1 MSKSVTVNMNTFGP
15 DDGVYFKATI
25 APRTRLHT
33 GVKLTFRPVDYI
45 LRRVTSLQ
53 TSQLMANE
61 KYDEL
66 AKAEIQQTLSRVQEW
81 SLDDSLSD
89 VIDGTRRIN
98 AVLMRDIYDVVW
110 GFEAAAELEVLQ
122 KNS

>member
-1 MSKSVTVNMNTFGP
+1 MSKESSLNTFGP

-25 APRTRLHT
+25 AKRPRLHD
-33 GVKLTFRPVDYI
+33 GVKFTYRPVDYI

-61 KYDEL
+61 KYEEL
-66 AKAEIQQTLSRVQEW
+66 AKSEVSQTLTRLTEW
-81 SLDDSLSD
+81 SLDDSITD
-89 VIDGTRRIN
+89 VIEGTRKIN
-98 AVLMRDIYDVVW
+98 PVLMRDIYDVVW
-110 GFEAAAELEVLQ
+110 GFEAATELEVLQ